1 MSIKAKLSLSIS
13 IIVTIILVL
22 NITFSYISLKADQE
36 ANLEQESQSIAKQLV
51 LTLEQIENIKSSM
64 DVELG
69 EKLRM
74 AAIAA
79 KKQLPADIGNI
90 SNEQLLQLSRELEID
105 DITLWQ
111 RIDGKVQ
118 SVRSSNPDELG
129 LSSETWDYWDTA
141 FHQLFDLKEVNV
153 GWGHTLPHYW
163 SGPINF
169 ATSDPTLINKWG
181 YYYDGSTDYMINTI
195 INTNDNYSYDL
206 VNGTNDIILKLEE
219 QRNTVLEITGFDP
232 QFFGEKPIIN
242 IKKGVPVY
250 NLDVRDIPF
259 GSYNYKNE
267 EDTVHIQ
274 QVLKSG
280 QMASQQF
287 TLNGKEVLRT
297 FIPILADKSYIIGVA
312 FDKKELEEP
321 LRQQMTVHVAI
332 SLGLILFT
340 LATSYFIAEYMLR
353 TLNQIMYKV
362 NAIAAGQFETK
373 ISIRNKDELGMLAER
388 VNSMGVNLLHY
399 TTQLKDTARELRS
412 TKQYLES
419 FVNHTSDAIHVVSL
433 DGRIQQVNSAFEAIY
448 GWSADEIIGAQ
459 IDNVPEEHL
468 CAHEKH
474 IATVIAGGSVTDY
487 ETVHYT
493 KKRQLIDVSMT
504 ISAIRDEQENI
515 VAIATITRNI
525 TSRKQTEEMIRRSEK
540 LSVVG
545 QLAAGVAH
553 EIRNPL
559 TTIRGFIQ
567 LQKQTGNLSPQHL
580 DLVMLELDQI
590 NRIASEF
597 LVFSK
602 PEVPFT
608 TLLDVNELLRDMMM
622 LMEMEARQS
631 QVEMTLHELS
641 DIPPVNGVGNQLKQV
656 FVNVIKNS
664 IEAMPDG
671 GRIKIELDNA
681 DGGNN
686 LLIRFTDQGV
696 GISQE
701 DLARI
706 GEPFF
711 TSKKLGNGL
720 GVMIC
725 QQIIGN
731 HNGSMTFSSAIG
743 EGTCVEIRLPAFKE
757 APASFRI
764 DDHNG

>member
-22 NITFSYISLKADQE
+22 NIAFSYISSKATQE
-36 ANLEQESQSIAKQLV
+36 AALEHEKQLIAKQLV
-51 LTLEQIENIKSSM
+51 LTIESIENTRNAM
-64 DVELG
+64 DAELG
-69 EKLRM
+69 EKLRI

-79 KKQLPADIGNI
+79 KQRLDADIRNV
-90 SNEQLLQLSRELEID
+90 SNEQLVQLSEELDLD

-111 RIDGKVQ
+111 LIDGEVK

-129 LSSETWDYWDTA
+129 LSSKSWDYWDTA
-141 FHQLFDLKEVNV
+141 FHQLFALEPVNV
-153 GWGHTLPHYW
+153 GWGQTYPHYW
-163 SGPINF
+163 TGPINY
-169 ATSDPTLINKWG
+169 ATSNPAQINKWG
-181 YYYDGSTDYMINTI
+181 YYYDGSTNYMINTI
-195 INTNDNYSYDL
+195 INTDENFSYDL
-206 VNGTNDIILKLEE
+206 VNGTNDMIGKLKD
-219 QRNTVLEITGFDP
+219 QRETVLEITGFDP
-232 QFFGEKPIIN
+232 EYFGEEPIIKM
-242 IKKGVPVY
+242 KKGVPVY
-250 NLDVRDIPF
+250 NLDVQAIPF
-259 GSYNYKNE
+259 GSYAFQNAKDAE
-267 EDTVHIQ
+267 LIQ
-274 QVLKSG
+274 YVLENGGMASG
-280 QMASQQF
+280 QF
-287 TLNGKEVLRT
+287 TANGKEVLRT
-297 FIPILADKSYIIGVA
+297 FIPIHAGKPYVIGVV
-312 FDKKELEEP
+312 FDKKALEEP
-321 LRQQMTVHVAI
+321 LRHQLLIQALI
-332 SLGLILFT
+332 SFGLILFT

-353 TLNQIMYKV
+353 SLNQIMYKV

-419 FVNHTSDAIHVVSL
+419 FVNHTSDAIHLVDL

-448 GWSADEIIGAQ
+448 GWSADEIIGSR
-459 IDNVPEEHL
+459 IDHVPKEHL
-468 CAHEKH
+468 SAHERH

-493 KKRQLIDVSMT
+493 KNGQLIDVSLT
-504 ISAIRDEQENI
+504 ISPIRDEQENI
-515 VAIATITRNI
+515 IAIATITRNI

-567 LQKQTGNLSPQHL
+567 LQKQTGHLSPQHL

-597 LVFSK
+597 LVFAK
-602 PEVPFT
+602 PEAPQT
-608 TLLDVNELLRDMMM
+608 SLLDVGDLLRDMMM

-631 QVEMTLHELS
+631 HVELTLHTLS
-641 DIPPVNGVGNQLKQV
+641 DIPAVPGVRNQLKQV
-656 FVNVIKNS
+656 FVNVMKNG
-664 IEAMPDG
+664 IEAMPEG
-671 GRIKIELDNA
+671 GAVTIELDN
-681 DGGNN
+681 DPSGGEV
-686 LLIRFTDQGV
+686 LIRFIDQGV

-711 TSKKLGNGL
+711 SRKQVGNGL
-720 GVMIC
+720 GIMIC

-731 HNGSMTFSSAIG
+731 HNGSMTISSELG
-743 EGTCVEIRLPAFKE
+743 NGTCVEVRLPVSKE
-757 APASFRI
+757 DPAEQN
-764 DDHNG
+764 D